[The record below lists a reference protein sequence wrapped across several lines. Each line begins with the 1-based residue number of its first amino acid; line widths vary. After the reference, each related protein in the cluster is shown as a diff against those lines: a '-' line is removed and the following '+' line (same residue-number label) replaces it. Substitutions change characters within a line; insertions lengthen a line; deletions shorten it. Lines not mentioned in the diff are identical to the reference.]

1 MFEGLENYWFC
12 LHFLY
17 LYPHMPID
25 KVWIYRLLFFFCN
38 FLLVCTDTDF
48 SAVDKASSVIFYT
61 VVNRRSWAG
70 NLTFWG
76 TLLQN
81 RTNQIVCLLATTRL
95 AQPEEVGPRVLW
107 SRVGSAC
114 VDIRPYPKTDV
125 LFHDFADKWKLQSSV
140 LSCCSRVITP
150 VTKLFWR
157 TYKQFWNVVHCLLIG
172 LLYSNVSF

>member
-1 MFEGLENYWFC
+1 M
-12 LHFLY
+12 
-17 LYPHMPID
+17 
-25 KVWIYRLLFFFCN
+25 VLLAFFVSLSTHADRQGVDISVTVFFCN

-157 TYKQFWNVVHCLLIG
+157 TYKQFWNVRLLSTNRLIIFQRVFLMAD
-172 LLYSNVSF
+172 LLS